1 VILASCLLLFAAPV
15 ALDDTARQSAVD
27 SDAVD
32 AYRAGDHASALARW
46 DEVLRTTKLAPA
58 ERSRLFYNA
67 GNAAA
72 RGGGWLEAVGYYTEA
87 LEGTPRDADL
97 WANLEYARREAGLEP
112 ADRGDLAATLGRLLS
127 AWTLVEARWI
137 ALGGVLLLA
146 AAFGHEA
153 LRGGREGRAL
163 VWVGLGLALLASA
176 PLARHELADESSRVF
191 VISERGIALR
201 SEPRADAQVLEHV
214 ESGTY
219 RRELDRL
226 SGWVG
231 VRTTSGAKGWVPESG
246 VLVLPSTP

>member
-1 VILASCLLLFAAPV
+1 MLRAAAPAV
-15 ALDDTARQSAVD
+15 VFCRSLFPHRQGLE
-27 SDAVD
+27 
-32 AYRAGDHASALARW
+32 R
-46 DEVLRTTKLAPA
+46 APA
-58 ERSRLFYNA
+58 RVA
-67 GNAAA
+67 
-72 RGGGWLEAVGYYTEA
+72 
-87 LEGTPRDADL
+87 P
-97 WANLEYARREAGLEP
+97 ARRQ
-112 ADRGDLAATLGRLLS
+112 
-127 AWTLVEARWI
+127 TLVEARWI

-146 AAFGHEA
+146 AAFAHEA

-219 RRELDRL
+219 RRELNRL